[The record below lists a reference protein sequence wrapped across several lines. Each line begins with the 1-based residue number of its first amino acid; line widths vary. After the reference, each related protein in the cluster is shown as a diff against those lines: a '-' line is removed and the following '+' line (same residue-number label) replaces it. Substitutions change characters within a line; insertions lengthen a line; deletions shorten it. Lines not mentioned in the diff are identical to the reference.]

1 METTQEDAISLDFV
15 VHHVT
20 VLSCPV
26 HEVEGWGSDLLQAEN
41 AG

>member
-20 VLSCPV
+20 LLLSCPV
-26 HEVEGWGSDLLQAEN
+26 QCA
-41 AG
+41 